1 MWVDGGRIE
10 PTLDCVC
17 KKTSIDVVY
26 SYFWRPHTRT
36 ARPAYAQPARR
47 GAGPICDKPDTAP
60 APARECRER
69 RPI

>member
-1 MWVDGGRIE
+1 MWVDGGRME
-10 PTLDCVC
+10 PTFDCVC
-17 KKTSIDVVY
+17 EKTSVDVVY

-36 ARPAYAQPARR
+36 ARPAGAAGR
-47 GAGPICDKPDTAP
+47 GPDKPDTAP